1 MVNISITQQPVVLY
15 VYDVC
20 LYIRYM
26 YIHTIYTYIHYINIH
41 IYIHTFIHIYVH
53 TYTLVY
59 IYIYSFT
66 MAALGMEDRVM
77 NEVEHTIEDMKMK
90 SLEGQIVLQRLDKYF
105 DLPDLNVIWE
115 LVAATR

>member
-1 MVNISITQQPVVLY
+1 
-15 VYDVC
+15 
-20 LYIRYM
+20 
-26 YIHTIYTYIHYINIH
+26 
-41 IYIHTFIHIYVH
+41 
-53 TYTLVY
+53 
-59 IYIYSFT
+59 
-66 MAALGMEDRVM
+66 M

>member
-1 MVNISITQQPVVLY
+1 
-15 VYDVC
+15 
-20 LYIRYM
+20 
-26 YIHTIYTYIHYINIH
+26 
-41 IYIHTFIHIYVH
+41 
-53 TYTLVY
+53 
-59 IYIYSFT
+59 

>member
-1 MVNISITQQPVVLY
+1 MCMMY
-15 VYDVC
+15 VYTYDIC
-20 LYIRYM
+20 IYIQYIHTYTISTYIYTYTHLYIYM
-26 YIHTIYTYIHYINIH
+26 YIHTN
-41 IYIHTFIHIYVH
+41 
-53 TYTLVY
+53 

>member
-1 MVNISITQQPVVLY
+1 MFIHTIY
-15 VYDVC
+15 VYTYNIYIHTYTISTYIYTYTH
-20 LYIRYM
+20 LYIYM
-26 YIHTIYTYIHYINIH
+26 YIHTN
-41 IYIHTFIHIYVH
+41 
-53 TYTLVY
+53 